1 MKRTGKDE
9 KVVKRMEKYPLGVG
23 FAQKDYKD
31 RKGRK
36 RTSYFC
42 VECFK
47 RLDNGHI
54 CDKCQELLSNPP
66 WDIEKDD
73 KCQENE

>member
-1 MKRTGKDE
+1 M
-9 KVVKRMEKYPLGVG
+9 VSIIC
-23 FAQKDYKD
+23 
-31 RKGRK
+31 KGRELMNK
-36 RTSYFC
+36 C

-47 RLDNGHI
+47 ELENGHI